1 MNLLKKFTDLVLYGN
16 FWIAICALAFY
27 VQTVFLLNDDF
38 VWTPV
43 AGLVFFSSFFLYA
56 VHRIVGIDRL
66 QRFVEVDRYH
76 VIAHFRNH
84 IRLYALITGALAA
97 WYFLQVPWLVKLA
110 LIIPGIVSLG
120 YVLPILGDQKR
131 LRDLSYIKIFLI
143 AIVWAWVTVWLPALE
158 LGVYSNAFVYL
169 MLLERALFVF
179 AITLPFDIRDLKVDA
194 FSKVPTIPFRIG
206 VQKTKWLAYFLLII
220 MLGITGLNYALG
232 YYTLPTVVGMLFSV
246 STTAGMIF
254 FCKPET
260 HDYVYSGLL
269 DGSMLFQFL
278 LIYACNLLF

>member
-1 MNLLKKFTDLVLYGN
+1 MNLLKKFADLVLYGN

-27 VQTVFLLNDDF
+27 AQTVFLLNHDL

-76 VIAHFRNH
+76 VIAYFRNH

-97 WYFLQVPWLVKLA
+97 WYFLQVPWLVKLS
-110 LIIPGIVSLG
+110 LIIPGIISLG

-158 LGVYSNAFVYL
+158 LNAYNNTFVYL

-206 VQKTKWLAYFLLII
+206 VQKTKWLAYLLLVI
-220 MLGITGLNYALG
+220 MLCITALNYALG
-232 YYTLPTVVGMLFSV
+232 YYTFPTVVGMLLSV
-246 STTAGMIF
+246 STTAAMIF

-278 LIYACNLLF
+278 LIYACNVLL